1 MIKLIVGL
9 GNPGREYEKTR
20 HNAGFLFLD
29 YLYPGEWLNEP
40 RFNGQTVIL
49 KIGDEQVRM
58 LKPMTFMNHS
68 GYSVGNIARYY
79 KISPDEILVVHDE
92 LDFKVGMIK
101 LKKGGG
107 HGGHNGLR
115 DIIVHLDSN
124 DFYRLRVGID
134 RPASNKQVASYV
146 LSGMSKFENENMF
159 NAFDFVNLYLDMVV
173 FRDISKAMNTL
184 NTRCSTFFS

>member
-9 GNPGREYEKTR
+9 GNPGQEYEKTR

-29 YLYPGEWLNEP
+29 YLYSGAWLNEP
-40 RFNGQTVIL
+40 RFNGQTATL
-49 KIGDEQVRM
+49 KIGNEQIRM
-58 LKPMTFMNHS
+58 LKPMTFMNRS

-92 LDFKVGMIK
+92 LDFKAGIIK

-115 DIIVHLDSN
+115 DIIAHLDSN

-184 NTRCSTFFS
+184 NTKNKVIY